1 MRETQ
6 PFGILLLFTCAVFD
20 VFLLLIGKYV
30 IFPLLS
36 DAPYLPKEHAQT
48 YTHFATF
55 EGYSGRESSEAINT
69 IAFSSN
75 GQTLAAA
82 GSKKVFLWDIDRSD
96 LMSILKVPSGR
107 IREVTFSPDGRTLAI
122 VSTDTAPSS
131 PHPTILWDPSAQIQ
145 KKAHYH
151 HTPHTIR
158 LWDPKTGISR
168 LTFTVGISPITKLEF
183 SPDSTKLLI
192 ASQNG
197 VIDVYDNTTGHRDLV
212 SFGLFAHDRILNKI
226 GTIAFAASLGDKIIA
241 TWIWKTGGFMPSRIP
256 KTETDPRFSMV
267 QWFTNFRF
275 VGEPSIGLNTGADG
289 PLLFLTPNTY
299 RVGALA
305 FSPDGKILASSG
317 RGREIRLYDVANAKI
332 QLWDAATGHL
342 IHTFNSPGGHVNL
355 LAFSPDGKTL
365 ASVDSHFGSPCPN
378 KIFIWDI
385 ENYRLLSIITAG
397 KATIKALKFAPD
409 SITLASAHSNGTVHL
424 WDITGQHR

>member
-168 LTFTVGISPITKLEF
+168 LTFTVGISPITTLEF

-241 TWIWKTGGFMPSRIP
+241 TWIWKTEGFMPSRIP
-256 KTETDPRFSMV
+256 KTEIDPRFSMV

-305 FSPDGKILASSG
+305 FSPDGKILVSSG